1 MDCKF
6 SKIRVSNVLEVNA
19 RDHITPQVQQ
29 LRYRVTVLQSDGKI
43 DENVRHRFKM
53 CGGITL
59 RNSEKLIK

>member
-29 LRYRVTVLQSDGKI
+29 LRYRVTVLQSD
-43 DENVRHRFKM
+43 ENVRHRFKM